1 MDPVRQRLEQLIAER
16 GDDCAALSRLLK
28 RNAAYVQQFLKRGTP
43 RKLDEDD
50 RRTLAQYF
58 GVDESELGAPPPA
71 VPASVSSAVTMIP
84 RLQLGASAGPGALA
98 SGEESGG
105 RFGFDPRWLRRLGA
119 HPESLSIIQVTG
131 DSMQPT
137 LGDGDDIMVDGSDA
151 ADRLRDGIYVIRVDD
166 ALMVKRLAVGPGAN
180 GLSIISDN
188 SAYPPWNGD
197 RVDIVGRVVWAGR
210 RVR

>member
-43 RKLDEDD
+43 RKLDE
-50 RRTLAQYF
+50 
-58 GVDESELGAPPPA
+58 DESELGAPPPA